1 MLRKLRWPLLIVLL
15 ALVAI
20 GFLLTSQQPIL
31 KPVEPVVEPATGG
44 VYAEGLIGFMLRLNP
59 ILDYYNDVDRD
70 VDHLLFSGLVRFDDR
85 GYPVGDL
92 TDSWGISQD
101 GKVYNFS
108 IRQNANWHDG
118 SPVTS
123 DDVIFTIDRMRED
136 GSPIPEDL
144 RAFWK
149 QVEVKRL
156 DDKTLQFRLPEAFA
170 PFLDY
175 LTFRILPEHL
185 LGDLSL
191 SQIIDSPFNLQPVG
205 SGPYRFNQLVVE
217 DGKIAGLVLSANK
230 DYYGKVPFIEQIVFR
245 YYPDAQTALN
255 AYKQG
260 EIQGINTI
268 PQEILAQALQI
279 PELNIHT
286 SQIPELSMVFLNQNN
301 PQVEFL
307 KDAQVRR
314 ALMLG
319 LNRQWMIDRIL
330 GSQAV
335 VADGPIFPSTWAYY
349 DGNEHLDYDPE
360 GAVEILKQAGYT
372 LPAAGGSVRE
382 NASGQKLSLELAYP
396 DEPTYQSLAE
406 AISKDWGKLGVEVL
420 LKPQPYDELIANLDQ
435 RTYQSALVNLYPSRT
450 PDPDPYPFWHQSQI
464 SGGQNYSQW
473 DDRQASEFLEQ
484 ARITVDLSERARL
497 YRNFQVRFGQ
507 ELPSLPLFYSVYRYG
522 INEAIQGVRIGS
534 LFDSSDRFATINDWY
549 LVTKRT
555 TGLETTAPAT
565 QTPIP

>member
-44 VYAEGLIGFMLRLNP
+44 VYAEGLIGSMLRLNP
-59 ILDYYNDVDRD
+59 LLDYYNNVDRD

-92 TDSWGISQD
+92 ADSWGISQD
-101 GKVYNFS
+101 GTVYNFS

-118 SPVTS
+118 NPVTS
-123 DDVIFTIDRMRED
+123 DDVIFTIERMRED
-136 GSPIPEDL
+136 GSPIPDDL

-149 QVEVKRL
+149 QVDVKRL
-156 DDKTLQFRLPEAFA
+156 DDKTIQFRLPEAFA

-175 LTFRILPEHL
+175 LTFGVVPEHL

-191 SQIIDSPFNLQPVG
+191 TEIIDSPFNLQPVG
-205 SGPYRFNQLVVE
+205 SGPYRFDQLNVE
-217 DGKIAGLVLSANK
+217 DEKITGLVLSANK

-255 AYKQG
+255 AYQQG
-260 EIQGINTI
+260 DTQGINII
-268 PQEILAQALQI
+268 PQDILSQALQI
-279 PELNIHT
+279 PELNVHT
-286 SQIPELSMVFLNQNN
+286 SQIPELSMLFLNLNN
-301 PQVEFL
+301 PQVESL
-307 KDAQVRR
+307 KDPQVRR

-330 GSQAV
+330 GGQAV
-335 VADGPIFPSTWAYY
+335 VADSPIFPGSWAYY
-349 DGNEHLDYDPE
+349 GGVEHLDYNSE
-360 GAVEILKQAGYT
+360 EAVKILKQAGYT
-372 LPAAGGSVRE
+372 LPLDGGSIRE
-382 NASGQKLSLELAYP
+382 NSSGQKLSLELAYP
-396 DEPTYQSLAE
+396 DDPTYQSLAE
-406 AISKDWGKLGVEVL
+406 AISRDWGKLGVEVL
-420 LKPQPYDELIANLDQ
+420 LKPQPFDELIANLDQ
-435 RTYQSALVNLYPSRT
+435 RTYQSALVDLYPSRT

-484 ARITVDLSERARL
+484 ARVTVDIGERSRL
-497 YRNFQVRFGQ
+497 YRNFQVRFAQ

-522 INEAIQGVRIGS
+522 INEAVQGVRIGS
-534 LFDSSDRFATINDWY
+534 LYDSSDRYDTISDWY
-549 LVTKRT
+549 LITKRT
-555 TGLETTAPAT
+555 DGQAVTTVTSP
-565 QTPIP
+565 P